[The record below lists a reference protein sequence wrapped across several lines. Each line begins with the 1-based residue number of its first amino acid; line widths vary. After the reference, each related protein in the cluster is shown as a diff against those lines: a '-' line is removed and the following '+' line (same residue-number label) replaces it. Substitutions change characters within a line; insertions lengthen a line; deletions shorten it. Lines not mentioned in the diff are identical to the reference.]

1 MSNLQV
7 ATTQQSQP
15 LSAFSSENAFVSVQR
30 MAKALASSTL
40 VPDSYR
46 GEANLGN
53 CIIALEL
60 SQRIGASV
68 MAVMQSMVPIH
79 GKPTWSASFL
89 IATVNSCGRFSPMR
103 FRWVGK
109 EGTDDWGCRAF
120 AVEREGNLELVGA
133 LVTIAM
139 AKAEG
144 WYGKSGSKWKTM
156 PEQMLQYRA
165 AAFWCRA
172 YAPEIALGMH
182 TSEEIHDTQVA
193 QQVVQPSVAT
203 TVTSSVVDVTP
214 TPPEPKPRRAK
225 KEPEAVVVQE
235 PAPQTDVTQYVDSEP
250 EPAPITP
257 EPVPAPQPT
266 AATAPAPVEAPATP
280 APLPELVEETVESTL
295 ASVGATYEQLVKLA
309 TELNW
314 WPTPEAYPTAN
325 DLTEDLK
332 KWVIRNKRGIGRAM
346 MKAGGAL

>member
-1 MSNLQV
+1 MSNLPV
-7 ATTQQSQP
+7 ATQQAQP

-40 VPDSYR
+40 VPDAYR

-109 EGTDDWGCRAF
+109 EGSDEWGCRAY
-120 AVEREGNLELVGA
+120 AVERDSNLELVGA

-139 AKAEG
+139 AKVEG

-165 AAFWCRA
+165 GAFWCRT

-182 TSEEIHDTQVA
+182 TSEEVQDTPVA
-193 QQVVQPSVAT
+193 QQVVQSA
-203 TVTSSVVDVTP
+203 VVDVTP
-214 TPPEPKPRRAK
+214 TPAEPKPRKK
-225 KEPEAVVVQE
+225 KEVEAIAIVEPTPEAV
-235 PAPQTDVTQYVDSEP
+235 PAPE
-250 EPAPITP
+250 P
-257 EPVPAPQPT
+257 EPVPAPEPVET
-266 AATAPAPVEAPATP
+266 PAAPAPAPA
-280 APLPELVEETVESTL
+280 EETVESTL
-295 ASVGATYEQLVKLA
+295 TAIGITYPQLAKLA
-309 TELNW
+309 GEMNW
-314 WPTPEAYPTAN
+314 WPEADSFPMAVDLPT
-325 DLTEDLK
+325 EVK
-332 KWVIRNKRGIGRAM
+332 QWIIRNRRGIGRAVQ
-346 MKAGGAL
+346 KAGGAL

>member
-7 ATTQQSQP
+7 ATTQQQQP
-15 LSAFSSENAFVSVQR
+15 LSAFSSENAFISVQR

-40 VPDSYR
+40 VPDAYR

-109 EGTDDWGCRAF
+109 EGTDEWGCRAY
-120 AVEREGNLELVGA
+120 AVERDSNLELVGA
-133 LVTIAM
+133 LVNINM
-139 AKAEG
+139 AKIEG
-144 WYGKSGSKWKTM
+144 WYGKTGSKWKTM

-165 AAFWCRA
+165 GAFWCRT

-182 TSEEIHDTQVA
+182 TSEEVQDTPVA
-193 QQVVQPSVAT
+193 QQVVQSVTAT
-203 TVTSSVVDVTP
+203 VSSSIVDVTP
-214 TPPEPKPRRAK
+214 TPAEPKPRKK
-225 KEPEAVVVQE
+225 KEVEAIAIVEPTPEAV
-235 PAPQTDVTQYVDSEP
+235 PAPE
-250 EPAPITP
+250 P
-257 EPVPAPQPT
+257 EPVPAPEPV
-266 AATAPAPVEAPATP
+266 AEPAPAPA
-280 APLPELVEETVESTL
+280 EETVESTL
-295 ASVGATYEQLVKLA
+295 TAIGITYPQLAKLA
-309 TELNW
+309 GEMNW
-314 WPTPEAYPTAN
+314 WPEADSFPMAVDLPT
-325 DLTEDLK
+325 EVK
-332 KWVIRNKRGIGRAM
+332 QWIIRNRRGIGRAVQ
-346 MKAGGAL
+346 KAGGAL

>member
-7 ATTQQSQP
+7 TVQQPQSQP

-30 MAKALASSTL
+30 MAKALCSSTL

-79 GKPTWSASFL
+79 GKPTWSAAFL

-133 LVTIAM
+133 LVTIGM

-144 WYGKSGSKWKTM
+144 WYSKNGSKWKTM

-165 AAFWCRA
+165 AAFWTRA

-182 TSEEIHDTQVA
+182 TAEEIADTPQA
-193 QQVVQPSVAT
+193 QEVVRPT
-203 TVTSSVVDVTP
+203 VVDVTP
-214 TPPEPKPRRAK
+214 TPPEPKPTRK
-225 KEPEAVVVQE
+225 KKAEPEAIAVAEPV
-235 PAPQTDVTQYVDSEP
+235 PAPEP
-250 EPAPITP
+250 EPAPAPAPTP
-257 EPVPAPQPT
+257 EPVHEP
-266 AATAPAPVEAPATP
+266 APAPAED
-280 APLPELVEETVESTL
+280 TVDSTL
-295 ASVGATYEQLVKLA
+295 AQIGITYAQLAKLA
-309 TELNW
+309 TDLEW
-314 WPTPEAYPTAN
+314 WTDADSYPTAQ
-325 DLTEDLK
+325 DLPPEIQQ
-332 KWVIRNKRGIGRAM
+332 WVIRNKRGIARAVA
-346 MKAGGAL
+346 KANTAE

>member
-1 MSNLQV
+1 MSNQLQV
-7 ATTQQSQP
+7 ATQQSQP

-79 GKPTWSASFL
+79 GKPTWSAAFL

-109 EGTDDWGCRAF
+109 EGTDDWGCRAY

-144 WYGKSGSKWKTM
+144 WYSKNGSKWKTM

-165 AAFWCRA
+165 AAFWTRA

-182 TSEEIHDTQVA
+182 TSEEIHDTQA
-193 QQVVQPSVAT
+193 SQQVVQPSVAT

-214 TPPEPKPRRAK
+214 NPPEPKRK
-225 KEPEAVVVQE
+225 KKVEPEAIAVAE
-235 PAPQTDVTQYVDSEP
+235 PVP
-250 EPAPITP
+250 EPAPTP
-257 EPVPAPQPT
+257 EPEPT
-266 AATAPAPVEAPATP
+266 PAPVETPAVP
-280 APLPELVEETVESTL
+280 APLPELVEDTVESTL

-325 DLTEDLK
+325 DLTDDLK
-332 KWVIRNKRGIGRAM
+332 KWVIRNKRGIGRAV

>member
-1 MSNLQV
+1 MSNLPV
-7 ATTQQSQP
+7 ATQQAQP

-40 VPDSYR
+40 VPDVYR

-109 EGTDDWGCRAF
+109 EGTDEWGCRAY
-120 AVEREGNLELVGA
+120 AVERDSNLELVGA

-139 AKAEG
+139 AKVEG

-165 AAFWCRA
+165 GAFWCRT

-182 TSEEIHDTQVA
+182 TSEEVQDTPVA
-193 QQVVQPSVAT
+193 QQVVQSVTAT
-203 TVTSSVVDVTP
+203 VSSSIVDVTS
-214 TPPEPKPRRAK
+214 TPAEPKPRKK
-225 KEPEAVVVQE
+225 KEVEAIAIVEPTPEAV
-235 PAPQTDVTQYVDSEP
+235 PAPE
-250 EPAPITP
+250 P
-257 EPVPAPQPT
+257 EPVPAPEPVET
-266 AATAPAPVEAPATP
+266 PAAPAPAPA
-280 APLPELVEETVESTL
+280 EETVESTL
-295 ASVGATYEQLVKLA
+295 TAIGITYPQLAKLA
-309 TELNW
+309 GEMNW
-314 WPTPEAYPTAN
+314 WPEADSFPMAVDLPT
-325 DLTEDLK
+325 EVK
-332 KWVIRNKRGIGRAM
+332 QWIIRNRRGIGRAVQ
-346 MKAGGAL
+346 KAGGAL

>member
-7 ATTQQSQP
+7 ATTTQQP

-40 VPDSYR
+40 VPDAYR

-79 GKPTWSASFL
+79 GKPTWSAAFL

-109 EGTDDWGCRAF
+109 ENTDEWGCRAY

-144 WYGKSGSKWKTM
+144 WYTKNGSKWKTM

-165 AAFWCRA
+165 AAFWTRA

-182 TSEEIHDTQVA
+182 TAEEIHDTPEA
-193 QQVVQPSVAT
+193 NQVVKP
-203 TVTSSVVDVTP
+203 VVMDVTP
-214 TPPEPKPRRAK
+214 TPPEPKPRRTK

-235 PAPQTDVTQYVDSEP
+235 PAPVQIEPEP
-250 EPAPITP
+250 EPAPTAP
-257 EPVPAPQPT
+257 EPVPAPEPT
-266 AATAPAPVEAPATP
+266 PTPAPAPVAPP
-280 APLPELVEETVESTL
+280 AENVETVEGTL
-295 ASVGATYEQLVKLA
+295 LSIGLTYQQLVAMA
-309 TELNW
+309 TELSW
-314 WPTPEAYPTAN
+314 WPNPEAYPTAA
-325 DLTEDLK
+325 DLPEELAN
-332 KWVIRNKRGIGRAM
+332 WVIRNRRGIARQAA
-346 MKAGGAL
+346 KGGAK

>member
-1 MSNLQV
+1 MSNLPV
-7 ATTQQSQP
+7 ATQQAQP

-40 VPDSYR
+40 VPDAYR

-109 EGTDDWGCRAF
+109 EGTDEWGCRAY
-120 AVEREGNLELVGA
+120 AVERDSNLELVGA
-133 LVTIAM
+133 LVNINM
-139 AKAEG
+139 AKVEG
-144 WYGKSGSKWKTM
+144 WYGKTGSKWKTM

-165 AAFWCRA
+165 GAFWCRT

-182 TSEEIHDTQVA
+182 TSEEIQDTPA
-193 QQVVQPSVAT
+193 TQQVVQSVTAT
-203 TVTSSVVDVTP
+203 VSSSIVDVTP
-214 TPPEPKPRRAK
+214 TPPEPKPRKK
-225 KEPEAVVVQE
+225 KEVEAIAIVE
-235 PAPQTDVTQYVDSEP
+235 PPAAPAP
-250 EPAPITP
+250 EPAPEIVEVAP
-257 EPVPAPQPT
+257 LAPAPLAPVPAP
-266 AATAPAPVEAPATP
+266 E
-280 APLPELVEETVESTL
+280 PELETVESTL
-295 ASVGATYEQLVKLA
+295 TAIGITYPQLAKLA
-309 TELNW
+309 GEMNW
-314 WPTPEAYPTAN
+314 WPEADSFPMAVDLPT
-325 DLTEDLK
+325 EVK
-332 KWVIRNKRGIGRAM
+332 QWIIRNRRGIGRAVQ
-346 MKAGGAL
+346 KAGGAL

>member
-1 MSNLQV
+1 M
-7 ATTQQSQP
+7 
-15 LSAFSSENAFVSVQR
+15 SVQR

-120 AVEREGNLELVGA
+120 AVERDSNLELVGA

-139 AKAEG
+139 AKVEG
-144 WYGKSGSKWKTM
+144 WYGKSGSKWKTI

-165 AAFWCRA
+165 GAFWCRT

-214 TPPEPKPRRAK
+214 TPPEPKPRK
-225 KEPEAVVVQE
+225 KKVEPEAIAVAE
-235 PAPQTDVTQYVDSEP
+235 PVPVPEP
-250 EPAPITP
+250 EPAPAP
-257 EPVPAPQPT
+257 EPE
-266 AATAPAPVEAPATP
+266 PAPVEVPATP

>member
-1 MSNLQV
+1 MSNLALQQ
-7 ATTQQSQP
+7 TTPTQSQA
-15 LSAFSSENAFVSVQR
+15 LSAFSSESAFVSVQR

-40 VPDSYR
+40 VPDAYR

-79 GKPTWSASFL
+79 GKPTWSAAFL

-109 EGTDDWGCRAF
+109 ENTDEWGCRAY

-144 WYGKSGSKWKTM
+144 WYTKNGSKWKTM

-165 AAFWCRA
+165 AAFWTRA

-182 TSEEIHDTQVA
+182 TAEEIHDTPEA
-193 QQVVQPSVAT
+193 NQVVKP
-203 TVTSSVVDVTP
+203 VVMDVTP
-214 TPPEPKPRRAK
+214 TPPEPKPRRTK

-235 PAPQTDVTQYVDSEP
+235 PAPVQVDQVDSEP
-250 EPAPITP
+250 EPAPTAP
-257 EPVPAPQPT
+257 EPTP
-266 AATAPAPVEAPATP
+266 APAPASVAPP
-280 APLPELVEETVESTL
+280 AENVETVEGTL
-295 ASVGATYEQLVKLA
+295 LSIGLTYEQLVAMA
-309 TELNW
+309 TELSW
-314 WPTPEAYPTAN
+314 WPNPEAYPTAA
-325 DLTEDLK
+325 DLPEELAN
-332 KWVIRNKRGIGRAM
+332 WVIRNRRGIARQAA
-346 MKAGGAL
+346 KGGAK

>member
-1 MSNLQV
+1 MSNLPV
-7 ATTQQSQP
+7 ATQQAQP

-40 VPDSYR
+40 VPDAYR

-109 EGTDDWGCRAF
+109 EGTDEWGCRAY
-120 AVEREGNLELVGA
+120 AVERDSNLELVGA
-133 LVTIAM
+133 LVNINM
-139 AKAEG
+139 AKVEG
-144 WYGKSGSKWKTM
+144 WYGKTGSKWKTM

-165 AAFWCRA
+165 GAFWCRT

-182 TSEEIHDTQVA
+182 TSEEIQDTPA
-193 QQVVQPSVAT
+193 TQQVVQSVTAT
-203 TVTSSVVDVTP
+203 VSSSIVDVTP
-214 TPPEPKPRRAK
+214 TPPEPKPRKK
-225 KEPEAVVVQE
+225 KEVEAIAIVE
-235 PAPQTDVTQYVDSEP
+235 PPTETTTP
-250 EPAPITP
+250 EPAPEIVEVIP
-257 EPVPAPQPT
+257 LAPAPVPAP
-266 AATAPAPVEAPATP
+266 E
-280 APLPELVEETVESTL
+280 PELETVESTL
-295 ASVGATYEQLVKLA
+295 TAIGITYPQLAKLA
-309 TELNW
+309 GEMNW
-314 WPTPEAYPTAN
+314 WPEADSFPMAVDLPT
-325 DLTEDLK
+325 EVK
-332 KWVIRNKRGIGRAM
+332 QWIIRNRRGIGRAVQ
-346 MKAGGAL
+346 KAGGAL

>member
-1 MSNLQV
+1 MSNQLQV
-7 ATTQQSQP
+7 ATPQQQP

-40 VPDSYR
+40 VPDAYR

-79 GKPTWSASFL
+79 GKPTWSAAFL

-109 EGTDDWGCRAF
+109 EGADEWGCRAY

-144 WYGKSGSKWKTM
+144 WYSKNGSKWRTM

-165 AAFWCRA
+165 AAFWTRA

-182 TSEEIHDTQVA
+182 TAEEIHDTPEA
-193 QQVVQPSVAT
+193 QQVVQP
-203 TVTSSVVDVTP
+203 TVTTSVVDVTP
-214 TPPEPKPRRAK
+214 TPPEPKQRRK
-225 KEPEAVVVQE
+225 KEPEAIAVVDPVFTE
-235 PAPQTDVTQYVDSEP
+235 PKPEP
-250 EPAPITP
+250 EPTPTAP
-257 EPVPAPQPT
+257 EPVPAPEP
-266 AATAPAPVEAPATP
+266 APAPVAPP
-280 APLPELVEETVESTL
+280 ASNVETVEGTL
-295 ASVGATYEQLVKLA
+295 LSIGLTYEQLVAMAK
-309 TELNW
+309 ELSW
-314 WPTPEAYPTAN
+314 WPNPEAYPTAA
-325 DLTEDLK
+325 DLPEELSN
-332 KWVIRNKRGIGRAM
+332 WVVRNRRGIARQAA
-346 MKAGGAL
+346 KGGGK

>member
-1 MSNLQV
+1 
-7 ATTQQSQP
+7 
-15 LSAFSSENAFVSVQR
+15 

-40 VPDSYR
+40 VPDVYR

-109 EGTDDWGCRAF
+109 EGADEWGCRAF
-120 AVEREGNLELVGA
+120 AIERESNLELVGA

-165 AAFWCRA
+165 GAFWCRT

-182 TSEEIHDTQVA
+182 TSEEVQDTPVA
-193 QQVVQPSVAT
+193 QQVVQSVSAT
-203 TVTSSVVDVTP
+203 VSSSIVDVTP
-214 TPPEPKPRRAK
+214 TPAEPKPRKK
-225 KEPEAVVVQE
+225 KEAEAIAIVE
-235 PAPQTDVTQYVDSEP
+235 PPAPAAP
-250 EPAPITP
+250 EPAPEIV
-257 EPVPAPQPT
+257 E
-266 AATAPAPVEAPATP
+266 TAPAPVAPVPTP
-280 APLPELVEETVESTL
+280 EPELETVEGTL
-295 ASVGATYEQLVKLA
+295 ASAGITYEQLVKLVID
-309 TELNW
+309 LKW
-314 WPTPEAYPTAN
+314 WENPEAYPTVA
-325 DLTEDLK
+325 DLPPDICN
-332 KWVIRNKRGIGRAM
+332 WIIRNKRGIGRAVV
-346 MKAGGAL
+346 KAGMNA

>member
-1 MSNLQV
+1 MSNQLQV
-7 ATTQQSQP
+7 ATQQSQP

-79 GKPTWSASFL
+79 GKPTWSAAFL

-109 EGTDDWGCRAF
+109 EGTDDWGCRAY

-144 WYGKSGSKWKTM
+144 WYSKNGSKWKTM

-165 AAFWCRA
+165 AAFWTRA

-182 TSEEIHDTQVA
+182 TSEEIHDTQA
-193 QQVVQPSVAT
+193 SQQVVQPSVAT

-214 TPPEPKPRRAK
+214 NPPEPKRK
-225 KEPEAVVVQE
+225 KKVEPEAIAVAEPVPVPE
-235 PAPQTDVTQYVDSEP
+235 PAPAPEP
-250 EPAPITP
+250 EPAS
-257 EPVPAPQPT
+257 
-266 AATAPAPVEAPATP
+266 APAPEP
-280 APLPELVEETVESTL
+280 APLPELVEDTVESTL

-325 DLTEDLK
+325 DLTDDLK
-332 KWVIRNKRGIGRAM
+332 KWVIRNKRGIGRAV

>member
-214 TPPEPKPRRAK
+214 NPPEPKPRK
-225 KEPEAVVVQE
+225 KKVEPEAIAVAE
-235 PAPQTDVTQYVDSEP
+235 PVPVPEP
-250 EPAPITP
+250 EPAPAP
-257 EPVPAPQPT
+257 EPE
-266 AATAPAPVEAPATP
+266 PAPVEAPATP

>member
-7 ATTQQSQP
+7 ATTQQAQP

-40 VPDSYR
+40 VPDVYR

-109 EGTDDWGCRAF
+109 EGTDEWGCRAF
-120 AVEREGNLELVGA
+120 AVERESNLELVGA

-139 AKAEG
+139 AKVEG

-165 AAFWCRA
+165 GAFWCRT

-182 TSEEIHDTQVA
+182 TSEEVQDTPVA
-193 QQVVQPSVAT
+193 QQVVQSVST
-203 TVTSSVVDVTP
+203 TVSSSIVDVTP
-214 TPPEPKPRRAK
+214 TPAEPKMRKK
-225 KEPEAVVVQE
+225 KEVEAIAIAE
-235 PAPQTDVTQYVDSEP
+235 PAVTETEP
-250 EPAPITP
+250 T
-257 EPVPAPQPT
+257 PAPQPEPT
-266 AATAPAPVEAPATP
+266 PVEPTPAPVETPAAPANLDT
-280 APLPELVEETVESTL
+280 AESTL
-295 ASVGATYEQLVKLA
+295 VMIGITYDQLTKLA
-309 TELNW
+309 GEMNW
-314 WPTPEAYPTAN
+314 WPNADTYPTVA
-325 DLTEDLK
+325 DLPLEIQN
-332 KWVIRNKRGIGRAM
+332 WVIRNKRGIARAVQ
-346 MKAGGAL
+346 KAGGAL

>member
-7 ATTQQSQP
+7 ATAQQTQP

-30 MAKALASSTL
+30 MAKALCSSTL

-79 GKPTWSASFL
+79 GKPTWSAAFL
-89 IATVNSCGRFSPMR
+89 IATVNSCGRFTPMR

-109 EGTDDWGCRAF
+109 EGTDEWGCRAF

-133 LVTIAM
+133 LVTIGM

-144 WYGKSGSKWKTM
+144 WYSKNGSKWKTM

-165 AAFWCRA
+165 AAFWTRA

-182 TSEEIHDTQVA
+182 TAEEIADTPQA
-193 QQVVQPSVAT
+193 QEVVRPT
-203 TVTSSVVDVTP
+203 VVDVTP
-214 TPPEPKPRRAK
+214 TPPEPKARK
-225 KEPEAVVVQE
+225 KKAEPEAIAV
-235 PAPQTDVTQYVDSEP
+235 A
-250 EPAPITP
+250 
-257 EPVPAPQPT
+257 EPVPAPEPQPEPT
-266 AATAPAPVEAPATP
+266 PAPVETPAAPAPEP
-280 APLPELVEETVESTL
+280 APAPALTFDPANPTVDDTL
-295 ASVGATYEQLVKLA
+295 AQIGITYAQLAKLA
-309 TELNW
+309 TDLEW
-314 WPTPEAYPTAN
+314 WTDADSYPTAQ
-325 DLTEDLK
+325 DLPPEIQQ
-332 KWVIRNKRGIGRAM
+332 WIIRNKRGIARAIQ
-346 MKAGGAL
+346 KAGGAL

>member
-1 MSNLQV
+1 MSNLPV
-7 ATTQQSQP
+7 ATQQAQP

-40 VPDSYR
+40 VPDAYR

-109 EGTDDWGCRAF
+109 EGTDEWGCRAY
-120 AVEREGNLELVGA
+120 AVERDSNLELVGA

-139 AKAEG
+139 AKVEG

-165 AAFWCRA
+165 GAFWCRT

-182 TSEEIHDTQVA
+182 TSEEVQDTPVA
-193 QQVVQPSVAT
+193 QQVVQSVST
-203 TVTSSVVDVTP
+203 TVSSSIVDVTP
-214 TPPEPKPRRAK
+214 TPAEPKPRKK
-225 KEPEAVVVQE
+225 KEVEAIAIVEPTPEAV
-235 PAPQTDVTQYVDSEP
+235 PAPE
-250 EPAPITP
+250 P
-257 EPVPAPQPT
+257 EPVPAPEPV
-266 AATAPAPVEAPATP
+266 AEPAPAPAPA
-280 APLPELVEETVESTL
+280 EETVESTL
-295 ASVGATYEQLVKLA
+295 TAIGITYPQLAKLA
-309 TELNW
+309 CEMNW
-314 WPTPEAYPTAN
+314 WPEADSFPMAVDLPT
-325 DLTEDLK
+325 EVK
-332 KWVIRNKRGIGRAM
+332 QWIIRNRRGIGRAVQ
-346 MKAGGAL
+346 KAGGAL

>member
-15 LSAFSSENAFVSVQR
+15 ISAFSSENAFVSVQR

-120 AVEREGNLELVGA
+120 AVERESNLELVGA
-133 LVTIAM
+133 LVTIGM

-144 WYGKSGSKWKTM
+144 WYGKNGSKWKTM

-182 TSEEIHDTQVA
+182 TSEEIQDTPVT
-193 QQVVQPSVAT
+193 QQVVQPAVAT
-203 TVTSSVVDVTP
+203 TVTASVVDVTP
-214 TPPEPKPRRAK
+214 TPPEPKRRK
-225 KEPEAVVVQE
+225 KAEPEAIAV
-235 PAPQTDVTQYVDSEP
+235 A
-250 EPAPITP
+250 
-257 EPVPAPQPT
+257 EPVPAPTPEPEPSPT
-266 AATAPAPVEAPATP
+266 PAQAPAPTPIPSADPVDAT
-280 APLPELVEETVESTL
+280 VDSTL
-295 ASVGATYEQLVKLA
+295 AQIGITYAQLAKLA
-309 TELNW
+309 TELEW
-314 WPTPEAYPTAN
+314 WPEADTYPTAD
-325 DLTEDLK
+325 DLPEEIKL
-332 KWVIRNKRGIGRAM
+332 WVVRNKRGIARAHQ
-346 MKAGGAL
+346 KAGGAQ

>member
-1 MSNLQV
+1 
-7 ATTQQSQP
+7 
-15 LSAFSSENAFVSVQR
+15 

-40 VPDSYR
+40 VPDAYR

-109 EGTDDWGCRAF
+109 EGTDEWGCRAF
-120 AVEREGNLELVGA
+120 AVERDSNLELVGA
-133 LVTIAM
+133 LVNINM
-139 AKAEG
+139 AKVEG

-165 AAFWCRA
+165 GAFWCRT

-182 TSEEIHDTQVA
+182 TSEEVQDTPAA
-193 QQVVQPSVAT
+193 QQVVQS
-203 TVTSSVVDVTP
+203 TVMDVTP
-214 TPPEPKPRRAK
+214 TPPAPVEPKPRKK
-225 KEPEAVVVQE
+225 KEAEAIAIVE
-235 PAPQTDVTQYVDSEP
+235 PPAPAAP
-250 EPAPITP
+250 EPAPEIVEIAP
-257 EPVPAPQPT
+257 APVAPVPAP
-266 AATAPAPVEAPATP
+266 E
-280 APLPELVEETVESTL
+280 PELETVESTL
-295 ASVGATYEQLVKLA
+295 TAIGITYPQLAKLA
-309 TELNW
+309 CELNW
-314 WPTPEAYPTAN
+314 WPEADTFPMAVDLPPEI
-325 DLTEDLK
+325 K
-332 KWVIRNKRGIGRAM
+332 QWIIRNKRGIGRAVV
-346 MKAGGAL
+346 KAGGAL

>member
-1 MSNLQV
+1 MSNLALQQ
-7 ATTQQSQP
+7 TTPTQSQA
-15 LSAFSSENAFVSVQR
+15 LSAFSSESAFVSVQR

-40 VPDSYR
+40 VPDAYR

-109 EGTDDWGCRAF
+109 EGTDEWGCRAF
-120 AVEREGNLELVGA
+120 AVERDSNLELVGA

-139 AKAEG
+139 AKVEG

-165 AAFWCRA
+165 GSFWCRT

-214 TPPEPKPRRAK
+214 TPPEPKPRK
-225 KEPEAVVVQE
+225 KKVEPEAIAVAE
-235 PAPQTDVTQYVDSEP
+235 PVPVPEP
-250 EPAPITP
+250 EPAPAP
-257 EPVPAPQPT
+257 EPES
-266 AATAPAPVEAPATP
+266 APVEAPATP
-280 APLPELVEETVESTL
+280 DPAEQTVESTL
-295 ASVGATYEQLVKLA
+295 TAIGITYPQLVKLA

-314 WPTPEAYPTAN
+314 WPTPEAYPTIA
-325 DLTEDLK
+325 DLSEDLCL
-332 KWVIRNKRGIGRAM
+332 WIIRNKRGIGRAV

>member
-1 MSNLQV
+1 MSNLPV
-7 ATTQQSQP
+7 ATTQQQQP

-40 VPDSYR
+40 VPDAYR

-109 EGTDDWGCRAF
+109 EGTDEWGCRAF
-120 AVEREGNLELVGA
+120 AVERDSNLELVGA
-133 LVTIAM
+133 LVNINM
-139 AKAEG
+139 AKVEG
-144 WYGKSGSKWKTM
+144 WYGKTGSKWKTM

-165 AAFWCRA
+165 GAFWCRT

-182 TSEEIHDTQVA
+182 TSEEVQDTPVA
-193 QQVVQPSVAT
+193 QQVVQSVST
-203 TVTSSVVDVTP
+203 TVSSSIVDVTP
-214 TPPEPKPRRAK
+214 TPAEPKMRKK
-225 KEPEAVVVQE
+225 KE
-235 PAPQTDVTQYVDSEP
+235 
-250 EPAPITP
+250 
-257 EPVPAPQPT
+257 
-266 AATAPAPVEAPATP
+266 VEAIAIVEPPATP
-280 APLPELVEETVESTL
+280 APEPAPEIVEVAPLAPAPVPAPEPELETVESTL
-295 ASVGATYEQLVKLA
+295 TAIGITYPQLAKLA
-309 TELNW
+309 GELSW
-314 WPTPEAYPTAN
+314 WPEADTFPMAVDLPPEV
-325 DLTEDLK
+325 K
-332 KWVIRNKRGIGRAM
+332 QWIIRNRRGIGRAVQ
-346 MKAGGAL
+346 KAGGAL

>member
-1 MSNLQV
+1 
-7 ATTQQSQP
+7 
-15 LSAFSSENAFVSVQR
+15 

-79 GKPTWSASFL
+79 GKPTWSAAFL

-109 EGTDDWGCRAF
+109 EGADDWGCRAY

-165 AAFWCRA
+165 AAFWTRA

-182 TSEEIHDTQVA
+182 TSEEIHDTQA
-193 QQVVQPSVAT
+193 SQQVVQPSVAT

-214 TPPEPKPRRAK
+214 NPPEPKRK
-225 KEPEAVVVQE
+225 KKVEPEAIAVAE
-235 PAPQTDVTQYVDSEP
+235 PVPVP
-250 EPAPITP
+250 EPAPAPEP
-257 EPVPAPQPT
+257 EPVPAP
-266 AATAPAPVEAPATP
+266 APEPAS
-280 APLPELVEETVESTL
+280 LPELVEDTVESTL

-332 KWVIRNKRGIGRAM
+332 KWVIRNKRGIGRAVQ
-346 MKAGGAL
+346 KAGGAL

>member
-7 ATTQQSQP
+7 ATQQAQP

-40 VPDSYR
+40 VPDAYR

-109 EGTDDWGCRAF
+109 EGTDEWGCRAF
-120 AVEREGNLELVGA
+120 AVERDSNLELVGA
-133 LVTIAM
+133 LVNINM
-139 AKAEG
+139 AKVEG

-165 AAFWCRA
+165 GAFWCRT

-182 TSEEIHDTQVA
+182 TSEEVQDTPVT
-193 QQVVQPSVAT
+193 QQVVQSV
-203 TVTSSVVDVTP
+203 TVSSSIMDVTP
-214 TPPEPKPRRAK
+214 TPPAPVEPKPRKK
-225 KEPEAVVVQE
+225 KEAEAIAIVE
-235 PAPQTDVTQYVDSEP
+235 PPAPAAP
-250 EPAPITP
+250 EPAPEIVETAP
-257 EPVPAPQPT
+257 LAPVPAP
-266 AATAPAPVEAPATP
+266 E
-280 APLPELVEETVESTL
+280 PELETVEGTL
-295 ASVGATYEQLVKLA
+295 ASAGITYEQLVKLVID
-309 TELNW
+309 LKW
-314 WPTPEAYPTAN
+314 WENPEAYPTVA
-325 DLTEDLK
+325 DLPPDICN
-332 KWVIRNKRGIGRAM
+332 WIIRNKRGIGRAVV
-346 MKAGGAL
+346 KAGGAL

>member
-7 ATTQQSQP
+7 ATTTQQP

-40 VPDSYR
+40 VPDAYR

-79 GKPTWSASFL
+79 GKPTWSAAFL

-109 EGTDDWGCRAF
+109 ENTDEWGCRAY

-144 WYGKSGSKWKTM
+144 WYTKNGSKWKTM

-165 AAFWCRA
+165 AAFWTRA

-182 TSEEIHDTQVA
+182 TAEEIHDTPEA
-193 QQVVQPSVAT
+193 NQVVKP
-203 TVTSSVVDVTP
+203 VVMDVTP
-214 TPPEPKPRRAK
+214 TPPEPKPRRTK

-235 PAPQTDVTQYVDSEP
+235 PAPVQVDQVDSEP
-250 EPAPITP
+250 EPAPAAPTAP
-257 EPVPAPQPT
+257 EPAPAPAP
-266 AATAPAPVEAPATP
+266 APAPVAPP
-280 APLPELVEETVESTL
+280 AENVETVEGTL
-295 ASVGATYEQLVKLA
+295 LSIGLTYQQLVAMA
-309 TELNW
+309 TELSW
-314 WPTPEAYPTAN
+314 WPNPEAYPTAA
-325 DLTEDLK
+325 DLPEELAN
-332 KWVIRNKRGIGRAM
+332 WVIRNRRGIARQAA
-346 MKAGGAL
+346 KGGAK

>member
-7 ATTQQSQP
+7 ATQQQQP

-40 VPDSYR
+40 VPDAYR

-109 EGTDDWGCRAF
+109 EGTDEWGCRAF
-120 AVEREGNLELVGA
+120 AVERDSNLELVGA
-133 LVTIAM
+133 LVNINM
-139 AKAEG
+139 AKVEG

-165 AAFWCRA
+165 GAFWCRT

-182 TSEEIHDTQVA
+182 TSEEVQDTPAA
-193 QQVVQPSVAT
+193 QQVVQSV
-203 TVTSSVVDVTP
+203 TVSSSIMDVTP
-214 TPPEPKPRRAK
+214 TPPAPVEPKPRKK
-225 KEPEAVVVQE
+225 KEAEAIAIVE
-235 PAPQTDVTQYVDSEP
+235 PPAPAAP
-250 EPAPITP
+250 EPTPKIVETAPLA
-257 EPVPAPQPT
+257 PVPAP
-266 AATAPAPVEAPATP
+266 E
-280 APLPELVEETVESTL
+280 PELETVESTL
-295 ASVGATYEQLVKLA
+295 TAIGITYPQLAKLA
-309 TELNW
+309 CELNW
-314 WPTPEAYPTAN
+314 WPEADTFPMAVDLPPEI
-325 DLTEDLK
+325 K
-332 KWVIRNKRGIGRAM
+332 QWIIRNKRGIGRAVV
-346 MKAGGAL
+346 KAGGAL

>member
-1 MSNLQV
+1 
-7 ATTQQSQP
+7 
-15 LSAFSSENAFVSVQR
+15 

-40 VPDSYR
+40 VPDAYR

-79 GKPTWSASFL
+79 GKPTWSAAFL

-109 EGTDDWGCRAF
+109 ENTDEWGCRAY

-144 WYGKSGSKWKTM
+144 WYTKNGSKWKTM

-165 AAFWCRA
+165 AAFWTRA

-182 TSEEIHDTQVA
+182 TAEEIHDTPEANQIVKP
-193 QQVVQPSVAT
+193 VVM
-203 TVTSSVVDVTP
+203 DVTP
-214 TPPEPKPRRAK
+214 TPPEPKPRRTK

-235 PAPQTDVTQYVDSEP
+235 PAPVQV
-250 EPAPITP
+250 EPAPTAS
-257 EPVPAPQPT
+257 EPVPAPEPT
-266 AATAPAPVEAPATP
+266 PAPAPAPVAPPT
-280 APLPELVEETVESTL
+280 ENVETVEGTL
-295 ASVGATYEQLVKLA
+295 FSIGLTYEQLVAMA
-309 TELNW
+309 TELSW
-314 WPTPEAYPTAN
+314 WPNPEAYPTAA
-325 DLTEDLK
+325 DLPEELSN
-332 KWVIRNKRGIGRAM
+332 WVVRNRRGIARQAA
-346 MKAGGAL
+346 KGGAK

>member
-1 MSNLQV
+1 MSNLPVV
-7 ATTQQSQP
+7 ATQQSQP

-40 VPDSYR
+40 VPDAYR

-214 TPPEPKPRRAK
+214 TPPEPKPRK
-225 KEPEAVVVQE
+225 KKVEPEAIAVAE
-235 PAPQTDVTQYVDSEP
+235 PVPVPEP
-250 EPAPITP
+250 EPAPAP
-257 EPVPAPQPT
+257 EPES
-266 AATAPAPVEAPATP
+266 APVEAPATP
-280 APLPELVEETVESTL
+280 DPAEQTVESTL
-295 ASVGATYEQLVKLA
+295 TAIGITYPQLVKLA

-314 WPTPEAYPTAN
+314 WPTPEAYPTIA
-325 DLTEDLK
+325 DLSEDLCL
-332 KWVIRNKRGIGRAM
+332 WIIRNKRGIGRAM
-346 MKAGGAL
+346 MKANTVA

>member
-1 MSNLQV
+1 MSNLPV
-7 ATTQQSQP
+7 ATQQAQP

-40 VPDSYR
+40 VPDAYR

-109 EGTDDWGCRAF
+109 EGTDEWGCRAF
-120 AVEREGNLELVGA
+120 AVERDSNLELVGA
-133 LVTIAM
+133 LVNINM
-139 AKAEG
+139 AKVEG

-165 AAFWCRA
+165 GAFWCRT

-182 TSEEIHDTQVA
+182 TSEEVQDTPVA
-193 QQVVQPSVAT
+193 QQVVQSVST
-203 TVTSSVVDVTP
+203 TVSSSIVDVTP
-214 TPPEPKPRRAK
+214 TPAEPKPRKK
-225 KEPEAVVVQE
+225 KEVEAIAIVEPTPEAV
-235 PAPQTDVTQYVDSEP
+235 PAPE
-250 EPAPITP
+250 P
-257 EPVPAPQPT
+257 EPVPAPEPVET
-266 AATAPAPVEAPATP
+266 PAAPAPAPA
-280 APLPELVEETVESTL
+280 EETVESTL
-295 ASVGATYEQLVKLA
+295 TAIGITYPQLAKLA
-309 TELNW
+309 SEMNW
-314 WPTPEAYPTAN
+314 WPEADTYPMAV
-325 DLTEDLK
+325 DLPTEVK
-332 KWVIRNKRGIGRAM
+332 QWIIRNRRGIGRAVQ
-346 MKAGGAL
+346 KAGGAL

>member
-1 MSNLQV
+1 MSNLPV
-7 ATTQQSQP
+7 ATQQAQP

-40 VPDSYR
+40 VPDAYR

-109 EGTDDWGCRAF
+109 EGTDEWGCRAF
-120 AVEREGNLELVGA
+120 AVERDSNLELVGA
-133 LVTIAM
+133 LVNINM
-139 AKAEG
+139 AKVEG
-144 WYGKSGSKWKTM
+144 WYGKTGSKWKTM

-165 AAFWCRA
+165 GAFWCRT

-182 TSEEIHDTQVA
+182 TSEEVQDTPVA
-193 QQVVQPSVAT
+193 QQVVQSVST
-203 TVTSSVVDVTP
+203 TVSSSIVDVTP
-214 TPPEPKPRRAK
+214 TPAEPKPRKK
-225 KEPEAVVVQE
+225 KE
-235 PAPQTDVTQYVDSEP
+235 
-250 EPAPITP
+250 
-257 EPVPAPQPT
+257 
-266 AATAPAPVEAPATP
+266 VEAIAIVEPPATP
-280 APLPELVEETVESTL
+280 APEPAPEIVEVAPLAPAPVPAPEPELETVESTL
-295 ASVGATYEQLVKLA
+295 TAIGITYPQLAKLA
-309 TELNW
+309 GELSW
-314 WPTPEAYPTAN
+314 WPEADTFPMAVDLPPEV
-325 DLTEDLK
+325 K
-332 KWVIRNKRGIGRAM
+332 QWIIRNRRGIGRAVV
-346 MKAGGAL
+346 KAGGAQ

>member
-7 ATTQQSQP
+7 ATTQQQQP

-79 GKPTWSASFL
+79 GKPTWSAAFL

-109 EGTDDWGCRAF
+109 EGTDDWGCRAY

-144 WYGKSGSKWKTM
+144 WYSKNGSKWKTM

-165 AAFWCRA
+165 AAFWTRA

-182 TSEEIHDTQVA
+182 TSEEVHDTQAA

-203 TVTSSVVDVTP
+203 TVTASVVDVTP
-214 TPPEPKPRRAK
+214 NPPEPKRK
-225 KEPEAVVVQE
+225 KKVEIDPAVTEPVIVAEA
-235 PAPQTDVTQYVDSEP
+235 PAPTPEP
-250 EPAPITP
+250 EPAP
-257 EPVPAPQPT
+257 E
-266 AATAPAPVEAPATP
+266 P
-280 APLPELVEETVESTL
+280 APLPELVEDTVESTL

-325 DLTEDLK
+325 DLTDDLK
-332 KWVIRNKRGIGRAM
+332 KWVIRNKRGIGRAV

>member
-7 ATTQQSQP
+7 ATQQQQP

-40 VPDSYR
+40 VPDAYR

-109 EGTDDWGCRAF
+109 EGTDEWGCRAF
-120 AVEREGNLELVGA
+120 AVERDSNLELVGA

-139 AKAEG
+139 AKVEG

-165 AAFWCRA
+165 GAFWCRT

-182 TSEEIHDTQVA
+182 TSEEVQDTPAA
-193 QQVVQPSVAT
+193 QQVVQSV
-203 TVTSSVVDVTP
+203 TVSSSIMDVTP
-214 TPPEPKPRRAK
+214 TPPAPVEPKPRKK
-225 KEPEAVVVQE
+225 KEAEAIAIVE
-235 PAPQTDVTQYVDSEP
+235 PPAPAAP
-250 EPAPITP
+250 EPAPEIVETAP
-257 EPVPAPQPT
+257 APLAPVPAP
-266 AATAPAPVEAPATP
+266 E
-280 APLPELVEETVESTL
+280 PELETVEGTL
-295 ASVGATYEQLVKLA
+295 ASAGITYEQLVKLVID
-309 TELNW
+309 LKW
-314 WPTPEAYPTAN
+314 WENPEAYPTVA
-325 DLTEDLK
+325 DLPPDICN
-332 KWVIRNKRGIGRAM
+332 WIIRNKRGIGRAVQ
-346 MKAGGAL
+346 KAGMNA

>member
-1 MSNLQV
+1 MSNLPV
-7 ATTQQSQP
+7 ATQQAQP

-40 VPDSYR
+40 VPDAYR

-109 EGTDDWGCRAF
+109 EGTDEWGCRAY
-120 AVEREGNLELVGA
+120 AVERDSNLELVGA
-133 LVTIAM
+133 LVNINM
-139 AKAEG
+139 AKVEG

-165 AAFWCRA
+165 GAFWCRT

-182 TSEEIHDTQVA
+182 TSEEIQDTPA
-193 QQVVQPSVAT
+193 TQQVVQSVTAT
-203 TVTSSVVDVTP
+203 VSSSIVDVTP
-214 TPPEPKPRRAK
+214 TPPEPKPRKK
-225 KEPEAVVVQE
+225 KE
-235 PAPQTDVTQYVDSEP
+235 
-250 EPAPITP
+250 
-257 EPVPAPQPT
+257 
-266 AATAPAPVEAPATP
+266 VEAIAIVEPPATP
-280 APLPELVEETVESTL
+280 APEPAPEIVEVAPLAPAPVPAPEPELETVESTL
-295 ASVGATYEQLVKLA
+295 TAIGITYPQLAKLA
-309 TELNW
+309 GEMNW
-314 WPTPEAYPTAN
+314 WPEADSFPMAVDLPT
-325 DLTEDLK
+325 EVK
-332 KWVIRNKRGIGRAM
+332 QWIIRNRRGIGRAVQ
-346 MKAGGAL
+346 KAGGAL

>member
-1 MSNLQV
+1 M
-7 ATTQQSQP
+7 
-15 LSAFSSENAFVSVQR
+15 SVQR

-109 EGTDDWGCRAF
+109 EGTDEWGCRAF

-214 TPPEPKPRRAK
+214 TPPEPKPRK
-225 KEPEAVVVQE
+225 KKVEPEAIAVAE
-235 PAPQTDVTQYVDSEP
+235 PVPVPEP
-250 EPAPITP
+250 EPAPTP
-257 EPVPAPQPT
+257 EPE
-266 AATAPAPVEAPATP
+266 PAPVEAPATP

>member
-1 MSNLQV
+1 MSNLPV
-7 ATTQQSQP
+7 ATQQAQP

-40 VPDSYR
+40 VPDVYR

-109 EGTDDWGCRAF
+109 EGTDEWGCRAF
-120 AVEREGNLELVGA
+120 AVERESNLELVGA

-139 AKAEG
+139 AKVEG

-165 AAFWCRA
+165 GAFWCRT

-182 TSEEIHDTQVA
+182 TSEEVQDTPVA
-193 QQVVQPSVAT
+193 QQVVQSVSAT
-203 TVTSSVVDVTP
+203 VSSSIVDVTP
-214 TPPEPKPRRAK
+214 TPAEPKPRKK
-225 KEPEAVVVQE
+225 KEVEAIAIVEPTPEAV
-235 PAPQTDVTQYVDSEP
+235 PAPE
-250 EPAPITP
+250 P
-257 EPVPAPQPT
+257 EPVPAPEPV
-266 AATAPAPVEAPATP
+266 AEPAPAPAPA
-280 APLPELVEETVESTL
+280 EDTVESTL
-295 ASVGATYEQLVKLA
+295 TAIGITYPQLAKLA
-309 TELNW
+309 GEMNW
-314 WPTPEAYPTAN
+314 WPEADTFPMVA
-325 DLTEDLK
+325 DLPAEIQQ
-332 KWVIRNKRGIGRAM
+332 WIIRNRRGIGRAFQ
-346 MKAGGAL
+346 KAGGAL

>member
-1 MSNLQV
+1 MSNLPV
-7 ATTQQSQP
+7 ATQQAQP

-40 VPDSYR
+40 VPDVYR

-109 EGTDDWGCRAF
+109 EGTDEWGCRAF
-120 AVEREGNLELVGA
+120 AVERESNLELVGA

-139 AKAEG
+139 AKVEG

-165 AAFWCRA
+165 GAFWCRT

-182 TSEEIHDTQVA
+182 TSEEVQDTPVA
-193 QQVVQPSVAT
+193 QQVVQSA
-203 TVTSSVVDVTP
+203 VVDVTP
-214 TPPEPKPRRAK
+214 TPAEPKPRKK
-225 KEPEAVVVQE
+225 KEVEAIAIVEPTPEAV
-235 PAPQTDVTQYVDSEP
+235 PAPE
-250 EPAPITP
+250 P
-257 EPVPAPQPT
+257 EPVPAPEPV
-266 AATAPAPVEAPATP
+266 AEPAPAPAPAP
-280 APLPELVEETVESTL
+280 AEETVESTL
-295 ASVGATYEQLVKLA
+295 TAIGITYPQLAKLA
-309 TELNW
+309 CEMNW
-314 WPTPEAYPTAN
+314 WPEADTYPMAV
-325 DLTEDLK
+325 DLPTEVK
-332 KWVIRNKRGIGRAM
+332 QWIIRNRRGIGRAVQ
-346 MKAGGAL
+346 KAGGAL

>member
-1 MSNLQV
+1 
-7 ATTQQSQP
+7 
-15 LSAFSSENAFVSVQR
+15 
-30 MAKALASSTL
+30 
-40 VPDSYR
+40 
-46 GEANLGN
+46 
-53 CIIALEL
+53 
-60 SQRIGASV
+60 

-109 EGTDDWGCRAF
+109 EGTDDWGCRAY

-182 TSEEIHDTQVA
+182 TSEEVNDTPAA
-193 QQVVQPSVAT
+193 QQVVHGHP
-203 TVTSSVVDVTP
+203 SVVDVTP
-214 TPPEPKPRRAK
+214 TPPEPKRRK
-225 KEPEAVVVQE
+225 KV
-235 PAPQTDVTQYVDSEP
+235 EP
-250 EPAPITP
+250 EPAPVAVVEPTP
-257 EPVPAPQPT
+257 EPAPTPEPEPTPTPVETPAAPEP
-266 AATAPAPVEAPATP
+266 APAPLRSFDPVEQTA
-280 APLPELVEETVESTL
+280 ESTL
-295 ASVGATYEQLVKLA
+295 AQIGITYAQLAKLA
-309 TELNW
+309 TDLEW
-314 WPTPEAYPTAN
+314 WPDADTYPTVA
-325 DLTEDLK
+325 DLPLEIQN
-332 KWVIRNKRGIGRAM
+332 WVIRNKRGIARAFQ
-346 MKAGGAL
+346 KAGGAL